1 MYLQYE
7 QGNIQQYISKDTVL
21 YSFSKPKCDLAK
33 KMAFMKNVLPQILMR
48 SQSESGNSI
57 NQMPT
62 PTAAATVQTGAT
74 ALSDFT
80 RHNPLALS
88 VAVR

>member
-1 MYLQYE
+1 
-7 QGNIQQYISKDTVL
+7 
-21 YSFSKPKCDLAK
+21 
-33 KMAFMKNVLPQILMR
+33 MAFMKNVLPPILMR

-62 PTAAATVQTGAT
+62 PTAATVQTGAT

-88 VAVR
+88 VAVS

>member
-1 MYLQYE
+1 MYLLYE

-33 KMAFMKNVLPQILMR
+33 KMAFMKKFLPQILKR
-48 SQSESGNSI
+48 NQKESGNSI

-62 PTAAATVQTGAT
+62 PTVQTGAT
-74 ALSDFT
+74 ALSDLQGTIPWPFQ
-80 RHNPLALS
+80 S
-88 VAVR
+88 QFVKK

>member
-1 MYLQYE
+1 
-7 QGNIQQYISKDTVL
+7 
-21 YSFSKPKCDLAK
+21 
-33 KMAFMKNVLPQILMR
+33 MAFMKNVLPLILRR

-62 PTAAATVQTGAT
+62 PTAATVQTGAT

-88 VAVR
+88 VAVS